1 MKYGRLLRTLSL
13 VLALCLGLLAA
24 GPTSSSPDI
33 SARAAGTD
41 QIGSPGLEVHG
52 NTAGSVAVPDRLLSS
67 PRPPALTTAVAGSKW
82 YTYANG
88 DDVLAMAM
96 EGPILWAG
104 TRAGGV
110 VRWDTR
116 DGTFVQYLKP
126 QDRLAGNTVRDI
138 YIDADGNKWLATDE
152 GLSVLDDNG
161 TPDKADDVWY
171 TFTYWPIGS
180 YFPSNRITAVAM
192 DEAGYLWIG
201 TSQYWDAK
209 AEAYVGGGLVEIDT
223 KGTLSPADDE
233 WLQTYTVE
241 NTISRRGGK
250 EILGLASDN
259 ITDILPVP
267 GNRVWIAT
275 QRHWAFRQFDSGGG
289 IHEGNW
295 LLIYGGLSWLDH
307 AGTPG
312 MEDDT
317 WQTWTCE
324 AGPQY
329 SPEVSCIIN
338 QLQLD
343 ANGYVWG
350 AQRGRGVVAFPY
362 DADQALEPVQFD
374 TSDGL
379 PTNDIQSIT
388 FGPPDAPEWQDTVWI
403 STYDAAGGSGRGVAV
418 LDHKGTIQDKA
429 DDTWNDRTPVPG
441 EEITTDSGL
450 PGNRIQAMI
459 TGDPSTGSGQGG
471 KIWMGI
477 GGRFGKAHGISAFDL
492 SQQALQPPLSTV
504 SSGPST
510 LRQALRQAQGGPQ
523 DSAGLRTGLPYN
535 YVTDLAVGQPGTRWE
550 NQVWIATGNRRE
562 PRYGVGALLLN
573 TQGTPD
579 PADDTWTQFTKE
591 NTDDDGLP
599 PWTGLASNNVT
610 AIAIDGD
617 YVWFGTQSA
626 TWDAGRNEW
635 TDGGLSVYDGER
647 WTIRTVENTGGE
659 RSGLRS
665 NAISALAIGCQGKIW
680 IALGNRRDNSG
691 AGLNVLDT
699 MGDPHDLSNDEWWD
713 PIQYSTIPSN
723 LVAGIATDC
732 AHNQLW
738 IATMPFFSG
747 FGTLGGGV
755 ARYDYETGRWTSWT
769 ARDGIESY
777 EEGRNHAFVT
787 SISVDADGTV
797 WAGTWGTRGLSR
809 QELIDNW
816 PFGPAAINWF
826 RNDRWLNQVFPGDG
840 WVSSI
845 AIDENRTVWVGTSR
859 GGIDFDTDGKP
870 DDGLAGRAI
879 GGIQHT
885 VDGTRWGAWTTENS
899 PLATNDIEVI
909 KVGPDGSV
917 WAGTNGW
924 GIMRFLDPLPVIRF
938 TAELASPAT
947 VPGVGET
954 SEVQVTLH
962 NNSAEASLNAP
973 RFRLHIKQNP
983 NAPVFEPADPPL
995 VSQPIVVEP
1004 GSSASA
1010 TFTLRAVRAGSV
1022 TLDVDVIGEVG
1033 TESDTSQ
1040 YTTSIPA
1047 HPVTIVVRR
1056 KFYLPLIVAQA
1067 ELQGR

>member
-1 MKYGRLLRTLSL
+1 MKYGRLLRALS
-13 VLALCLGLLAA
+13 VLLTLCLGLLAA
-24 GPTSSSPDI
+24 GPASSSPGI
-33 SARAAGTD
+33 STRAARTN
-41 QIGSPGLEVHG
+41 QIGVPGLGAHG
-52 NTAGSVAVPDRLLSS
+52 NTAGSAAVPDRWLSS
-67 PRPPALTTAVAGSKW
+67 PRPAAPTTAVAGSRW

-88 DDVLAMAM
+88 DDILAMAM

-116 DGTFVQYLKP
+116 DGSFVQYLKP

-138 YIDADGNKWLATDE
+138 YIDAHGHKWFATDE

-171 TFTYWPIGS
+171 TFAYRPIGS

-201 TSQYWDAK
+201 TSQYWDTK
-209 AEAYVGGGLVEIDT
+209 AEAYVGGGLVKMDT

-241 NTISRRGGK
+241 NTISRSADE

-267 GNRVWIAT
+267 GNRVWVAT
-275 QRHWAFRQFDSGGG
+275 QRHWAFRQFDSGDGAN
-289 IHEGNW
+289 EGHW
-295 LLIYGGLSWLDH
+295 LLIYGGLSRLDH
-307 AGTPG
+307 AGTPEV
-312 MEDDT
+312 EDDT

-324 AGPQY
+324 AGSQY
-329 SPEVSCIIN
+329 SPDVSCTIN

-343 ANGYVWG
+343 ANGYVWA
-350 AQRGRGVVAFPY
+350 AQRGRGVIAFPY
-362 DADQALEPVQFD
+362 DADRTLESVQFD
-374 TSDGL
+374 KSDGL
-379 PTNDIQSIT
+379 PANDIQSIT
-388 FGPPDAPEWQDTVWI
+388 FGPPDAPEWQNTVWLGA
-403 STYDAAGGSGRGVAV
+403 YDAASGTGHGVAV
-418 LDHKGTIQDKA
+418 LDHKGTVSEKA
-429 DDTWNDRTPVPG
+429 DDIWNEEAPVPG
-441 EEITTDSGL
+441 ESITTGSGL
-450 PGNRIQAMI
+450 PGDRVRAMV
-459 TGDPSTGSGQGG
+459 TGRG

-477 GGRFGKAHGISAFDL
+477 GGLFGEVYGISAFDL
-492 SQQALQPPLSTV
+492 SRQVLQLPLTTA
-504 SSGPST
+504 SS
-510 LRQALRQAQGGPQ
+510 
-523 DSAGLRTGLPYN
+523 GLPYN
-535 YVTDLAVGQPGTRWE
+535 YIADLAIGRPGTRWE
-550 NQVWIATGNRRE
+550 NQVWIATGNERQRK
-562 PRYGVGALLLN
+562 YGAGALLLN
-573 TQGTPD
+573 TQRTPD

-591 NTDDDGLP
+591 DTDDDGQP

-635 TDGGLSVYDGER
+635 TDGGLSMYDGER
-647 WTIRTVENTGGE
+647 WTIRAVENTGGE

-665 NAISALAIGCQGKIW
+665 NAISALAIGCQGKVW
-680 IALGNRRDNSG
+680 IALGNRRDKSG
-691 AGLNVLDT
+691 AGIDILDP
-699 MGDPHDLSNDEWWD
+699 MGTPHDLTNDHWWD
-713 PIQYSTIPSN
+713 PIVYPTIPSN
-723 LVAGIATDC
+723 LVTGFAPDC
-732 AHNQLW
+732 ARGYMW
-738 IATMPFFSG
+738 VATAAYFAG
-747 FGTLGGGV
+747 DGVHGGGV
-755 ARYDYETGRWTSWT
+755 ARYDYATGAWTWWT
-769 ARDGIESY
+769 TDRGIESY
-777 EEGRNHAFVT
+777 AGDGVSGQVG
-787 SISVDADGTV
+787 SIAVGPDGTV
-797 WAGTWGTRGLSR
+797 WAGGWGTRELSR
-809 QELIDNW
+809 QELIGNW
-816 PFGPAAINWF
+816 PYVPATVNWF
-826 RNDRWLNQVFPGDG
+826 RNDYWSNRVFPGDG
-840 WVSSI
+840 WISSI
-845 AIDENRTVWVGTSR
+845 AVDKNQTVWAGTSR

-870 DDGLAGRAI
+870 DDSLVGRAI

-885 VDGTRWGAWTTENS
+885 VDGTQWGVWTIENS

-938 TAELASPAT
+938 TAELASSAT
-947 VPGVGET
+947 EFGVGET

-962 NNSAEASLNAP
+962 NNSAEASISAL
-973 RFRLHIKQNP
+973 RFRLHIEQDP
-983 NAPVFEPADPPL
+983 SAPVFEPADPPL

-1004 GSSASA
+1004 GDSVSA

-1047 HPVTIVVRR
+1047 HPVTIVVGR

-1067 ELQGR
+1067 EMQGR